1 MFHFSLNRRVSGRS
15 SQQRQ
20 FGNGFIVFMFVLAI
34 VGAGGCARKK
44 GEAPGAGGPGGPGGA
59 PGGPIPVTPVDY
71 MVVAAQSLENT
82 LQTTGNLVAN
92 EFVDIRPERS
102 GRLTKILFKE
112 GGLVQQG
119 ALLAELDRV
128 ELEAQLFKLKVN
140 ETYYIREIARAKDLL
155 AIDGIAQEEFDRIS
169 LSLDQTR
176 ADIRITEIAIEKTR
190 IRAPF
195 TGRLGLRQVSEGAYV
210 SSNDILVRLQQTNPI
225 KLEFDVPE
233 RFSRDLRI
241 GQRVEFLVEGLRQT
255 FFAEVY
261 ALSNEVESST
271 RTLTVRAR
279 CGNSSNVLQPGNFA
293 KVKIT
298 TSQNQKVVLVPTDAV
313 IPILNGQQVL
323 VIRQG
328 AARAQEVEV
337 AQRLENYIAITG
349 GLSPGDTVILSGLLA
364 LREGMP
370 VMPSQIV
377 EPPNPNDL

>member
-1 MFHFSLNRRVSGRS
+1 MFHFFLNRRASGYS
-15 SQQRQ
+15 SQQWQ
-20 FGNGFIVFMFVLAI
+20 SGTALIIFVFVLAI
-34 VGAGGCARKK
+34 VGAGGCTGKK
-44 GEAPGAGGPGGPGGA
+44 GAAGGPGGPGVPGG

-92 EFVDIRPERS
+92 EFVDIRSERS

-128 ELEAQLFKLKVN
+128 ELEAQLSKLKVN
-140 ETYYIREIARAKDLL
+140 EAYYIREIARAKDLL

-176 ADIRITEIAIEKTR
+176 ADIRITEVAIEKTR

-241 GQRVEFLVEGLRQT
+241 GQRVEFSVEGIRQI

-271 RTLTVRAR
+271 RTLMVRAR
-279 CGNSSNVLQPGNFA
+279 CGNSGNILQPGNFA

-323 VIRQG
+323 VIRNG
-328 AARAQEVEV
+328 AASGQQVEV

-349 GLSPGDTVILSGLLA
+349 GLNPGDTVILSGLLA

-370 VMPSQIV
+370 VIPSQIV